1 MVVFV
6 VIVVVLHVIWFIVVT
21 LKQMGW
27 SPKLAHSEGRGQLEE
42 EEKCHVMDCQNNSI
56 VCMSP

>member
-6 VIVVVLHVIWFIVVT
+6 VMVVVLHVIWVIVVT

-27 SPKLAHSEGRGQLEE
+27 SPKLAHSEGQGQLEE
-42 EEKCHVMDCQNNSI
+42 EKNVMSWTVKTTQ
-56 VCMSP
+56 